1 MSVITSIGEILIDLT
16 QTGTTENGVP
26 EFAAYP
32 GGGPANLAVA
42 AARLGADTAFIGK
55 VGNDSFGDLLRRTLV
70 ENNVNADHLYTD
82 PTENTT
88 VAVVSLDEQGERS
101 FIFYRSPGAD
111 SLLTQEEAIAGLA
124 GRPKLF
130 HFGSVTLT
138 KEPAYSAIPMAVSM
152 ARRMGALVTFN
163 PNYRENLWPSPAD
176 AAYRIKQAL
185 PLCDILKI
193 DSTEL
198 ELLTGTK
205 DLERGTAELA
215 KYGILLV
222 LVTLGADGAF
232 YRYRNK
238 TGHVPTIPCKVVDS
252 NGAGD
257 SFFGAVLVKLSE
269 LDLSKP
275 VSIEKLEEI
284 ITFANKMASITVS
297 RSGAIPAMPTLAEVE
312 GTE

>member
-101 FIFYRSPGAD
+101 FIFYRSPGAV

-130 HFGSVTLT
+130 HF
-138 KEPAYSAIPMAVSM
+138 
-152 ARRMGALVTFN
+152 
-163 PNYRENLWPSPAD
+163 AD

-284 ITFANKMASITVS
+284 ITFANKMASITIS

>member
-1 MSVITSIGEILIDLT
+1 MSVITSIGEILFDLT
-16 QTGTTENGVP
+16 QTATTENGVP

-138 KEPAYSAIPMAVSM
+138 KEPAY
-152 ARRMGALVTFN
+152 
-163 PNYRENLWPSPAD
+163 YRENLWPSPAD

-275 VSIEKLEEI
+275 VSIEKLEEM
-284 ITFANKMASITVS
+284 ITFANKMASITIS